1 MRIHS
6 DLLPDVLVSE
16 TRLPRP
22 FVCQVIRQAKAAG
35 RISAGRP
42 FAPPL
47 TARDIARLVLALSAA
62 SPGTAV
68 AHERDVGRLPLS
80 EGDGPATV
88 EAAIVAL
95 IEADQASGQIA
106 IAPSFVEIR
115 SPASGAT
122 YGSLPEGAATIFVI
136 STSAVQAIACTLLK
150 EGLHV

>member
-42 FAPPL
+42 YAPPL

-68 AHERDVGRLPLS
+68 GHERDVGRLPLS

-115 SPASGAT
+115 SPELAAF
-122 YGSLPEGAATIFVI
+122 GSLPAGANTFFVI
-136 STSAVQAIACTLLK
+136 PIAAVQAIARTLLTK
-150 EGLHV
+150 ENQHV